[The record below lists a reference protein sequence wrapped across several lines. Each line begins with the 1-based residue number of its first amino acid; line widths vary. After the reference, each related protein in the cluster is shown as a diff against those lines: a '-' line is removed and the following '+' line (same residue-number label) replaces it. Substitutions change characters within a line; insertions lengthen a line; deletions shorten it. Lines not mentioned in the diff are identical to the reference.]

1 MKPFWR
7 GNFIMPEMYF
17 RLRWPD
23 LAETNH
29 YSPSLVIKDY
39 FAQGEEL
46 GLVEFLQRTR
56 TALTI
61 ASDRVKSKYGFACS
75 RAGASLSSIEQHAT
89 PFIMQSDARVTI
101 LEFSP

>member
-1 MKPFWR
+1 
-7 GNFIMPEMYF
+7 MPEMYF

-23 LAETNH
+23 SAETDH

-39 FAQGEEL
+39 FAPGDEIEL
-46 GLVEFLQRTR
+46 PDFLGRAR

-61 ASDRVKSKYGFACS
+61 ASDRVKAKYGFACS
-75 RAGASLSSIEQHAT
+75 RAGASLSSIEQYAA
-89 PFIMQSDARVTI
+89 PFLGDGNARITI

>member
-1 MKPFWR
+1 
-7 GNFIMPEMYF
+7 MPEMYF

-23 LAETNH
+23 AAETNH

-39 FAQGEEL
+39 FVL
-46 GLVEFLQRTR
+46 GQALEVPAFLERMR

-61 ASDRVKSKYGFACS
+61 ASDRVEAKHGFACS
-75 RAGASLSSIEQHAT
+75 RARGSLADIERQAT
-89 PFIMQSDARVTI
+89 PFLSNSDARVKI